1 MIFGRVPL
9 AQAQGG
15 ILAHNTQTADRVLRK
30 GARLDDDAIAR
41 LRQAGHEDVTI
52 ARLEPGDV
60 AEGEAARHLGGL
72 LLGPFL
78 RRSEDFHGRVNLVA
92 TSSGLLRL
100 NVAKLH
106 AFNSIDESVTLAT
119 LPDHAAVAPGDLVAT
134 LKIIPFAVSA
144 ATMEAAESLLAGA
157 DTPIA
162 LAPFR
167 PLTVGLVLTTL
178 PQVKATVIAQTIEVT
193 RARIVAR
200 GGMLLPPIQCPHESA
215 PITEAVTGL
224 AAAGAE
230 LILISGASAVTDRLD
245 IAPAAIIAAGGEIT
259 HFGMPTDPGNLICF
273 GKIGDRPAV
282 ILPGC
287 ARSPALNGI
296 DWVLDR
302 IFAGAPLGPREI
314 GRMGVGGLLKEM
326 ESRPSPRA
334 ARNGSGNGA
343 APRTLPRVAA
353 LVLAAGRSTRMGH
366 NKLLARLADG
376 RTMIEHTVDQVLAA
390 AARPVLVVTG
400 HNGAEIR
407 AALADKQVSFVAA
420 PDYALG
426 LAHSLHA
433 GIAALPAETDAALIC
448 LGDMPLVEAGVLNQL
463 LAAFAPKE
471 AREIVL
477 PSFNGE
483 RGNPVLWGRRFFD
496 ELLALTGDTGARQI
510 LHRHMAFVAEVPVQS
525 DAVLRDFDTP
535 DTLAALEPDRFGWKQ
550 ESSRFFEKK
559 RRKKLLLLW
568 AGGVATSTAQM
579 NKVFLLLFVHKKKP
593 SSSLRVRSF

>member
-9 AQAQGG
+9 AQALDG

-30 GARLDDDAIAR
+30 GLRLDDDAIAR
-41 LRQAGHEDVTI
+41 LRQAGLEDVTI

-60 AEGEAARHLGGL
+60 PEGEAARHLGGL

-78 RRSEDFHGRVNLVA
+78 RRTEDFHGRVNLIAA
-92 TSSGLLRL
+92 TAGLLRL
-100 NVAKLH
+100 DVAKLH

-119 LPDHAAVAPGDLVAT
+119 LPDFAVVAPGDLIAT

-144 ATMEAAESLLAGA
+144 ATMAAAETLLAGTDA
-157 DTPIA
+157 AIS

-178 PQVKATVIAQTIEVT
+178 PQIKPTVIAQTIEAT
-193 RARIVAR
+193 RARLTAR
-200 GGMLLPPIQCPHESA
+200 GGFLLPALQSPHESA
-215 PITEAVTGL
+215 PLAEAIAELV
-224 AAAGAE
+224 AAGAE

-245 IAPAAIIAAGGEIT
+245 IAPAAILAAGGQIT
-259 HFGMPTDPGNLICF
+259 HFGMPADPGNLICF

-302 IFAGAPLGPREI
+302 IFAGEPLGRSEI

-326 ESRPSPRA
+326 EARPAPRA
-334 ARNGSGNGA
+334 HQTSGNGTA
-343 APRTLPRVAA
+343 SRVQPRIAA

-366 NKLLARLADG
+366 NKLLARLRDG
-376 RTMIEHTVDQVLAA
+376 RTMIEHTIDQILAA
-390 AARPVLVVTG
+390 TTRPVLVVTG
-400 HNGAEIR
+400 HDGAELR
-407 AALADKQVSFVAA
+407 AALAGKPVSFVAA

-426 LAHSLHA
+426 LAHSLRA
-433 GIAALPAETDAALIC
+433 GIAALPADTDAALVC
-448 LGDMPLVEAGVLNQL
+448 LGDMPLVPAGLLNQL

-471 AREIVL
+471 GREIVL
-477 PSFNGE
+477 PSFKGQ

-496 ELLALTGDTGARQI
+496 ELQALSGDTGARQI
-510 LHRHMAFVAEVPVQS
+510 LHRHMAFVAELPVQS
-525 DAVLRDFDTP
+525 GAVLRDFDTP
-535 DTLAALEPDRFGWKQ
+535 EALAAL
-550 ESSRFFEKK
+550 
-559 RRKKLLLLW
+559 
-568 AGGVATSTAQM
+568 ATLAT
-579 NKVFLLLFVHKKKP
+579 
-593 SSSLRVRSF
+593 